1 MLTQEEL
8 ENLNSRKGLKKL
20 LAEKKIR
27 TKKVLKE
34 LEYEEELEQLQIELV
49 KLHKWVRDTGKKVLI
64 IFEGRDAAGK
74 GGTIL
79 RFSQY
84 LSPREM
90 RIVALPKPND
100 IERGQW
106 HFQRYVKEL
115 PNAGEIVLFD
125 RSWYNRA
132 VVEPAMGFCTEE
144 EYQQFMQQVPE
155 FENMLQQDGVMM
167 IKFWFIIN
175 KKEQAKRIQERRE
188 SPLKQWKVSPIDE
201 KAQKKWKDFTQYT
214 RLMLNKTHTLHS
226 PWVLVDANDKQQA
239 RLESIR
245 YVLAQLPYEG
255 KDKANV
261 SLIYNPKIV
270 FRYEDGYDKE
280 V

>member
-1 MLTQEEL
+1 MLTQEEI
-8 ENLNSRKGLKKL
+8 ENLNTRKGLKKL
-20 LAEKKIR
+20 LASKNIDI
-27 TKKVLKE
+27 KKVLKE

-49 KLHKWVRDTGKKVLI
+49 KLHKSVRDTGKKLLI

-79 RFSQY
+79 RFSQH
-84 LSPREM
+84 LSPRQM
-90 RIVALPKPND
+90 RVVALPKPND
-100 IERGQW
+100 LERGQW
-106 HFQRYVKEL
+106 YFQRYAKEL
-115 PNAGEIVLFD
+115 PNAGEITLFD

-132 VVEPAMGFCTEE
+132 VVEPVMGFCTDLQ
-144 EYQQFMQQVPE
+144 YHQFMAQVPE
-155 FENMLQQDGVMM
+155 FENMLQQDGIIL
-167 IKFWFIIN
+167 IKLWFIID
-175 KKEQAKRIQERRE
+175 KKEQAERIQERRE
-188 SPLKQWKVSPIDE
+188 NPLKQWKVSPIDE
-201 KAQKKWKDFTQYT
+201 KAQKKWKEFTSYI

-226 PWVLVDANDKQQA
+226 PWVLVDSNNKQKA

-245 YVLAQLPYEG
+245 YVLSQVDYEG

-261 SLIYNPKIV
+261 SLICNPNVI